1 MATHLIF
8 DPEVIPDDID
18 DILLEGIDLEG
29 ELLRRA
35 KVVERSANKI
45 LRHISIKKL
54 LCFNEQKCIIVI
66 VKVT

>member
-1 MATHLIF
+1 VATHLIF

-35 KVVERSANKI
+35 KVVERSAN
-45 LRHISIKKL
+45 
-54 LCFNEQKCIIVI
+54 
-66 VKVT
+66 